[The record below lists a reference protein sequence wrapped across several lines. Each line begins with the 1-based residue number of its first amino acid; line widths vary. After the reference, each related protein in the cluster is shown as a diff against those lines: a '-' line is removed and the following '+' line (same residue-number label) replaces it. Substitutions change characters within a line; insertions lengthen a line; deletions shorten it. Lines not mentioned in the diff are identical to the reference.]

1 MCDCPCT
8 CNKLPPQRG
17 KVLTYYNYELYN
29 KETDTTEY
37 YKTRD
42 EIKEKYGICLSSIR
56 TIIKGLNR
64 RDSPTSKYLHF
75 NIKKIKIKI
84 TD

>member
-29 KETDTTEY
+29 KETDKIEY

-42 EIKEKYGICLSSIR
+42 EIKNKYGIGLSTIR
-56 TIIKGLNR
+56 NIIKGIHR
-64 RDSPTSKYLHF
+64 REWATSKYLEY

-84 TD
+84 TN